1 MGVPLGQG
9 NVITSKNNR
18 LELNMTADGNLVLYC
33 LSNRIW
39 ASNTNGNGA
48 NIATF
53 QKDGNL
59 VIRQNNVIIYAA
71 NSYDKKGAK
80 LVVQDDANL
89 VIYTNDG
96 LKAIWASHTM
106 GQCECKPCPCHT
118 QFLGFD
124 KKSRRWQARPLFS
137 CSTSIRTISVNWV
150 TVPSINV

>member
-1 MGVPLGQG
+1 MIRIKCSPNKQPSVLYNVCYFLGCIDDTCYNGGGSVDFALRKG

-18 LELNMTADGNLVLYC
+18 LELKMTVDGNLVLYC
-33 LSNRIW
+33 IGIPIW
-39 ASNTNGNGA
+39 SSNTSGNGA

-71 NSYDKKGAK
+71 NSYDKGGAK

-96 LKAIWASHTM
+96 LKEIWTSATS
-106 GQCECKPCPCHT
+106 GQCE
-118 QFLGFD
+118 D
-124 KKSRRWQARPLFS
+124 KAG
-137 CSTSIRTISVNWV
+137 
-150 TVPSINV
+150 